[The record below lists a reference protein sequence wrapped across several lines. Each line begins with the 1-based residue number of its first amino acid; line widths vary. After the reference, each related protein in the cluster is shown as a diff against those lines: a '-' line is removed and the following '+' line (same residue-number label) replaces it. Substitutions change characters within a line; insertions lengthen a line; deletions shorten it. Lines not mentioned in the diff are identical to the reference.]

1 MARTRQCARRAGA
14 NQNDT
19 MESGPDYNR
28 NTGDVYGGGEN
39 IPSGDKG
46 VARGYARDTSVE
58 QATLPLDTISNIAMT
73 HSHSGIDILSA
84 TSWDGSVMIWQVYE
98 INLSAFLCFF
108 L

>member
-1 MARTRQCARRAGA
+1 MARTRQCARRS

-28 NTGDVYGGGEN
+28 NTGDVYGGGEQ

-58 QATLPLDTISNIAMT
+58 QATLPMDTISNMAMT
-73 HSHSGIDILSA
+73 HSGIDILSA

>member
-1 MARTRQCARRAGA
+1 
-14 NQNDT
+14 

-28 NTGDVYGGGEN
+28 NTGDVYGGGEQ

-58 QATLPLDTISNIAMT
+58 QATLPMDTISNMAMT
-73 HSHSGIDILSA
+73 HSGIDILSA
-84 TSWDGSVMIWQVYE
+84 TSWDGSVMIWQVHE

-108 L
+108 VIVDNKQKMINCITPNL